1 MRTQPASPRRVE
13 KRQVGR
19 RCYRSL
25 VPTVDEEVARYL
37 ATGDSDP
44 LFRAWPEVHTLYR
57 CQQGDAALRE
67 ALVAEV
73 RRRTAAIPPAGLP
86 EGLSVEAFLRLRLQP
101 MVEGLFPAIE
111 RELVLGALVRG
122 VCLLTSDNI
131 EQVLRDTDF
140 PETAWTLANMY
151 LLAAGAAPLAPDAP
165 AVVGLSEGTT
175 SYVSFA
181 YFAEADVFADFI
193 VHEAAHVFHNC
204 KRETIG
210 LSPRPR
216 QPWLLDIAYTK
227 RETFAYACEAYRR
240 LLDLGN
246 SGDERRAWLDR
257 LAKQPPPPDDRVSGH
272 EYLEILADACSARN
286 GWKRIL
292 ARCSG

>member
-1 MRTQPASPRRVE
+1 ML
-13 KRQVGR
+13 
-19 RCYRSL
+19 RSARSAGGATVSR

-44 LFRAWPEVHTLYR
+44 LFRAWPEAHTLYR
-57 CQQGDAALRE
+57 CQQGDAALRD

-73 RRRTAAIPPAGLP
+73 HRRTVLGSPARLP
-86 EGLSVEAFLRLRLQP
+86 DGLSVEAFLHLRLRP
-101 MVEGLFPAIE
+101 MVDGLLPAVE
-111 RELVLGALVRG
+111 RGLVLGALVRG
-122 VCLLTSDNI
+122 VCLLTSDTI
-131 EQVLRDTDF
+131 EQVLRETDF

-151 LLAAGAAPLAPDAP
+151 LRASGAAPLAADAP
-165 AVVGLSEGTT
+165 HVVGLSEGTT

-181 YFAEADVFADFI
+181 YFSETDVFADFI

-210 LSPRPR
+210 LSARPR
-216 QPWLLDIAYTK
+216 QPWLLNIAYAK

-246 SGDERRAWLDR
+246 SPTERLAWLDR
-257 LAKQPPPPDDRVSGH
+257 LAKQPPPPDERVSAG
-272 EYLEILADACSARN
+272 EYLDTLAEACVTRN